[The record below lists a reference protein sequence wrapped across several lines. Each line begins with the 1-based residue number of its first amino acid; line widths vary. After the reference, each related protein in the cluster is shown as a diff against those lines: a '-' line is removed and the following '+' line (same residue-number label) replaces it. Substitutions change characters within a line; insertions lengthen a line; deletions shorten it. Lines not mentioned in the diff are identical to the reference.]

1 MHIWCRINRTE
12 KAIWHWSPTVGFIT
26 LEGSSQLVMIVYH
39 GLSAYL
45 LIGTCFS
52 SKFQYFKKSLYV
64 CLSSMGK
71 SSMGRNQMTPCKPT
85 LNCGFLCQMQLSV
98 LDLLRRKLNGE
109 WNTGPRGQGFI
120 HHSDPF
126 STFRHVLCNVGKCVS
141 QSSVRQ
147 VCDKLAETQHTPHL
161 D

>member
-1 MHIWCRINRTE
+1 MHIWCRINRIE

-45 LIGTCFS
+45 LIGTWFS

-98 LDLLRRKLNGE
+98 LDCEESSMENETRAHEVKDSS
-109 WNTGPRGQGFI
+109 TIQI
-120 HHSDPF
+120 HSARFATFHAMLASAYLSRQSDKF
-126 STFRHVLCNVGKCVS
+126 VTNWLKHNIRHI
-141 QSSVRQ
+141 
-147 VCDKLAETQHTPHL
+147 
-161 D
+161 